1 MEHKKTYFI
10 TGIDTDAGKT
20 WVTGAFARYLV
31 DRGQSVVTQKI
42 AQTGCVGTSEDIER
56 HRLMMGT
63 GALPED
69 AQGLT
74 CPFIFTYPVRHT
86 WRPRS
91 TEGGST
97 RKRSPLPARNW
108 KNAMN
113 TSCAKG

>member
-63 GALPED
+63 GTLPGGCAGAYLSVYLYRTLFAAPGGRD
-69 AQGLT
+69 RRRADRPGKDHCCAQGTGKTL
-74 CPFIFTYPVRHT
+74 
-86 WRPRS
+86 
-91 TEGGST
+91 
-97 RKRSPLPARNW
+97 
-108 KNAMN
+108 
-113 TSCAKG
+113 